1 METNELAAR
10 IRAFRKLKGLTQI
23 ELAES
28 LGISVSIIGSIERGT
43 RKADAKTIHQI
54 AEVLGIEQEELES
67 SYTRR
72 KGLL

>member
-1 METNELAAR
+1 MAAR

-28 LGISVSIIGSIERGT
+28 MGISVSIIGSIERGT
-43 RKADAKTIHQI
+43 RKADVKTIHQI

-67 SYTRR
+67 SNAHR

>member
-1 METNELAAR
+1 MAAR

-28 LGISVSIIGSIERGT
+28 MGISVSIIGSIERGT
-43 RKADAKTIHQI
+43 RKADVKTIHQI

-67 SYTRR
+67 SKAHR